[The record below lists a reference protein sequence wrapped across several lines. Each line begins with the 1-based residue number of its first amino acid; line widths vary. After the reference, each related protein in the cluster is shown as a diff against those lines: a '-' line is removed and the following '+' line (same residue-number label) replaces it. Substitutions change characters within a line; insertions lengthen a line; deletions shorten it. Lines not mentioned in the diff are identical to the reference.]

1 MKTPDDKKENTSASA
16 HLRDYSKKQKKYIY
30 RKSIQ
35 LRNFKLLRGEGQ
47 LSRLSCMKVTLL
59 LIQRYKLMGKS
70 KI

>member
-1 MKTPDDKKENTSASA
+1 MPQ
-16 HLRDYSKKQKKYIY
+16 DYKLFDTIVSSNIY